1 MIKKILLITA
11 GLGILALASGQD
23 KSITLDHCLSQA
35 IANHPL
41 FDQYELLNSSSDL
54 KIKNLNKNYLPDMNI
69 NGDAHYQSNVTE
81 IPTVIPSFAPEP
93 LSKDQYKIALDVNEM
108 IYDGSLTKRNKDVE
122 YIDNEIN
129 QQNVGIDLYRFK
141 DRVISCYF
149 NIIAL
154 QASKDLLDL
163 TRQNLQ
169 SRLKEVESGVKNG
182 MVLATN
188 AEIIK
193 AEILKLDQG
202 EIEIDAGISS
212 GYKVLSILVGDTITG
227 GTQLLWESPIIDS
240 YVPGHDRPEYNLFS
254 LQQEK
259 AESLKKLAS
268 SRLIPK
274 LWAYGEAGYGRPGFN
289 MLLNKFDDFYIIGA
303 KLSWNFYN
311 WNKTRNEK
319 SILDLQKDIVTTN
332 QKSFDQNLSV
342 DLEKRMT
349 EIVKIETL
357 IPKDEEIVNV
367 RSGIVQTYASQLQN
381 GVITATEYITELHA
395 ETEARLNLKIHQVQ
409 LVRAKYDYLST
420 AGKLK

>member
-1 MIKKILLITA
+1 MA
-11 GLGILALASGQD
+11 WVSCFALASAQD
-23 KSITLDHCLSQA
+23 GSVTLDYCLSQA

-41 FDQYELLNSSSDL
+41 FDQYDLLNSTSGL

-93 LSKDQYKIALDVNEM
+93 LSKDQYKISLDVSEM
-108 IYDGSLTKRNKDVE
+108 IYDGGITKRNKDVE

-141 DRVISCYF
+141 DRVISAYY

-154 QASKDLLDL
+154 QESRQLLEI
-163 TRQNLQ
+163 TRQNLE
-169 SRLKEVESGVKNG
+169 SRLIEVESGVKNG
-182 MVLATN
+182 MVLSSN

-193 AEILKLDQG
+193 AELLKIDQRY
-202 EIEIDAGISS
+202 IEIDAGISS
-212 GYKVLSILVGDTITG
+212 GYKVLSILTGDTIAA
-227 GTQLLWESPIIDS
+227 GTKLQWGNPVIES
-240 YVPGHDRPEYNLFS
+240 YAPGHDRLEYNLFS
-254 LQQEK
+254 LQQQK
-259 AESLKKLAS
+259 AESLKKVAS
-268 SRLIPK
+268 SRLVPK
-274 LWAYGEAGYGRPGFN
+274 LWAYGQAGYGRPGFN
-289 MLLNKFDDFYIIGA
+289 MLLNQFDDYYIIGA

-319 SILDLQKDIVTTN
+319 SILDLQKEIVNTSRA
-332 QKSFDQNLSV
+332 SFDQSLSV
-342 DLEKRMT
+342 DLERRMA

-357 IPKDEEIVNV
+357 LPKDQQIVDL
-367 RSGIVQTYASQLQN
+367 RAGIVQTYASQLQN

-409 LVRAKYDYLST
+409 LVRAKYEYLST
-420 AGKLK
+420 AGKL

>member
-188 AEIIK
+188 A
-193 AEILKLDQG
+193 
-202 EIEIDAGISS
+202 
-212 GYKVLSILVGDTITG
+212 
-227 GTQLLWESPIIDS
+227 
-240 YVPGHDRPEYNLFS
+240 
-254 LQQEK
+254 
-259 AESLKKLAS
+259 
-268 SRLIPK
+268 
-274 LWAYGEAGYGRPGFN
+274 
-289 MLLNKFDDFYIIGA
+289 
-303 KLSWNFYN
+303 
-311 WNKTRNEK
+311 
-319 SILDLQKDIVTTN
+319 
-332 QKSFDQNLSV
+332 
-342 DLEKRMT
+342 
-349 EIVKIETL
+349 
-357 IPKDEEIVNV
+357 
-367 RSGIVQTYASQLQN
+367 
-381 GVITATEYITELHA
+381 
-395 ETEARLNLKIHQVQ
+395 
-409 LVRAKYDYLST
+409 
-420 AGKLK
+420 